1 MQEIRYDG
9 TEHLTP
15 NVSRDQVERALA
27 DVRNA
32 SIALHKPGA
41 VFDSWQGRVRK
52 RYRVDADGTLQRLTL
67 DGRPWP
73 AEVIDPPAAGAA
85 APGAAAPGAAALATP
100 TVEQLAARLAAVE
113 ARIQPPAS
121 VIAPPSRDD
130 VQRYGTP
137 TPEV

>member
-1 MQEIRYDG
+1 MQEIRDDG
-9 TEHLTP
+9 TERLTA
-15 NVSRDQVERALA
+15 NVTREQYERALH
-27 DVRNA
+27 DPHTRTV
-32 SIALHKPGA
+32 ALHKPGA
-41 VFDSWQGRVRK
+41 VFDSWAGRTRR
-52 RYRVDADGTLQRLTL
+52 RYRVEEDGTLQRLTL

-73 AEVIDPPAAGAA
+73 SEVIDPPA
-85 APGAAAPGAAALATP
+85 PGASALATP

-113 ARIQPPAS
+113 ARLQPPTS